1 MRQIEFD
8 TELQDKP
15 FLAVPQE
22 VAAQLPKSGRAKVI
36 LFVAE
41 DAEDGEWQAAA
52 YEQFMRENSSEDSVY
67 DKYPRVRRDLRLPLS
82 VYLRNFH

>member
-36 LFVAE
+36 LLVAE

-52 YEQFMRENSSEDSVY
+52 YKRQQTMMHCWRKNR
-67 DKYPRVRRDLRLPLS
+67 K
-82 VYLRNFH
+82 

>member
-22 VAAQLPKSGRAKVI
+22 VAAQLPKSGHAKVI
-36 LFVAE
+36 ILVAA

-52 YEQFMRENSSEDSVY
+52 YEQLMREDSSEDSVY
-67 DKYPRVRRDLRLPLS
+67 DKYA
-82 VYLRNFH
+82 

>member
-36 LFVAE
+36 LLVAE
-41 DAEDGEWQAAA
+41 DAEDSEWQVAA

-67 DKYPRVRRDLRLPLS
+67 DKYA
-82 VYLRNFH
+82 

>member
-22 VAAQLPKSGRAKVI
+22 VAAQLPKSGHAKVI
-36 LFVAE
+36 LLLAE
-41 DAEDGEWQAAA
+41 DAEDEEWRAAA
-52 YEQFMRENSSEDSVY
+52 YEQFMKENGSEDSVY
-67 DKYPRVRRDLRLPLS
+67 DKYA
-82 VYLRNFH
+82 

>member
-15 FLAVPQE
+15 FLSVPQE

-36 LFVAE
+36 VLLTE
-41 DAEDGEWQAAA
+41 DAEDDEWRAAA

-67 DKYPRVRRDLRLPLS
+67 DKYA
-82 VYLRNFH
+82 

>member
-15 FLAVPQE
+15 FLVVPRE

-36 LFVAE
+36 LLVAE
-41 DAEDGEWQAAA
+41 DAEDGEWPAAA

-67 DKYPRVRRDLRLPLS
+67 DKYA
-82 VYLRNFH
+82 

>member
-22 VAAQLPKSGRAKVI
+22 VAARLPKSGHAKVI
-36 LFVAE
+36 LLFAE
-41 DAEDGEWQAAA
+41 DAEDEEWQAAA
-52 YEQFMRENSSEDSVY
+52 YAQFVREDTPEDSVY
-67 DKYPRVRRDLRLPLS
+67 DKYA
-82 VYLRNFH
+82 

>member
-36 LFVAE
+36 LLVAE
-41 DAEDGEWQAAA
+41 DAEDGEWQGAA
-52 YEQFMRENSSEDSVY
+52 YEQFIRDNSSEDSVY
-67 DKYPRVRRDLRLPLS
+67 DKYA
-82 VYLRNFH
+82 

>member
-22 VAAQLPKSGRAKVI
+22 VAAELPKSGHAKVI
-36 LFVAE
+36 LLLAE
-41 DAEDGEWQAAA
+41 DAEDEEWRAAA
-52 YEQFMRENSSEDSVY
+52 YEQFMKENGSEDSVY
-67 DKYPRVRRDLRLPLS
+67 DKYA
-82 VYLRNFH
+82 

>member
-15 FLAVPQE
+15 FLTVPQE

-36 LFVAE
+36 LLLAE
-41 DAEDGEWQAAA
+41 DADGKEWQAGA
-52 YEQFMRENSSEDSVY
+52 YEQFMRADSPEDSVY
-67 DKYPRVRRDLRLPLS
+67 DKYA
-82 VYLRNFH
+82 

>member
-15 FLAVPQE
+15 FLSVPQE
-22 VAAQLPKSGRAKVI
+22 VAAQLPKSGHAKVI
-36 LFVAE
+36 LLV
-41 DAEDGEWQAAA
+41 DAEDEEWQAAA

-67 DKYPRVRRDLRLPLS
+67 DKYA
-82 VYLRNFH
+82 

>member
-22 VAAQLPKSGRAKVI
+22 IAAQLPKSGHAKVI
-36 LFVAE
+36 LLV
-41 DAEDGEWQAAA
+41 DAEDEEWQVAA

-67 DKYPRVRRDLRLPLS
+67 DK
-82 VYLRNFH
+82 HA